1 MRYYVDKVGADIL
14 ANWNKSI
21 NHFVLVFPR
30 DYRNALAKLKTST
43 TVTDPK
49 VQKTSPIVDSNKKQT
64 KDIEDVIGDEPA
76 EKLDKVR
83 GFVKYA
89 RQKQNYRPVEE
100 RLKDWEE
107 VYALKQ
113 IREGLV
119 KQAARCMD
127 CGVPFCQS
135 YVGCPLGNLIPNW
148 NDLVFKNH
156 HSDNFSTFN
165 IIEKTHHKYPVL
177 ESY

>member
-1 MRYYVDKVGADIL
+1 M
-14 ANWNKSI
+14 
-21 NHFVLVFPR
+21 
-30 DYRNALAKLKTST
+30 
-43 TVTDPK
+43 
-49 VQKTSPIVDSNKKQT
+49 
-64 KDIEDVIGDEPA
+64 
-76 EKLDKVR
+76 R

-148 NDLVFKNH
+148 NDLVFK
-156 HSDNFSTFN
+156 
-165 IIEKTHHKYPVL
+165 VC
-177 ESY
+177 